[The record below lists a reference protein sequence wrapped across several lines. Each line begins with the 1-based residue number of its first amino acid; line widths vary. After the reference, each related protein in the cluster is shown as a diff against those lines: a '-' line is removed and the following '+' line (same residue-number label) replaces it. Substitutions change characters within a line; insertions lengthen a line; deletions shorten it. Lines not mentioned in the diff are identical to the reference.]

1 MATTVDEAIESLG
14 TGRFQ
19 RAALCATG
27 LTWSGDAMELA
38 VLAYV
43 LPRLRDEFGLSQAV
57 ADGLASTVFAGMLV
71 GSLAWGALSDA
82 YGRRR
87 GWLVTTALT
96 ALAGLAS
103 ALTPDGAVFVFFVA
117 RALVGIGLAG
127 TNLGFALSAELL
139 PRRQRGRQLMLF
151 ELYFVGGSLLVVLL
165 AWALLPARGGWR
177 WCSRSVAC
185 CPQPRYWGC
194 AIP

>member
-57 ADGLASTVFAGMLV
+57 ADGLASTVFAGMLI
-71 GSLAWGALSDA
+71 GSLAWGAFSDA

-127 TNLGFALSAELL
+127 LIDELDRRLAADLVDAAKAKLSAQLKDECDDL
-139 PRRQRGRQLMLF
+139 RR
-151 ELYFVGGSLLVVLL
+151 E
-165 AWALLPARGGWR
+165 AR
-177 WCSRSVAC
+177 SRSDLGAGRA
-185 CPQPRYWGC
+185 PPC
-194 AIP
+194 ALAQRRRRRRG